1 MSSALS
7 AWVVVLGLSAGQV
20 VYEPNSGE
28 GMPVSGADAP
38 IYEEA
43 GSGVGGSG
51 DSLYPYDAPEPW
63 QHGYFQ
69 EIPAYGG
76 YAHFRPHNYKHVFSQ
91 SQVSAGWGF
100 SPQHAYSQQ
109 FWHRY
114 EAMSSMRLHLPA
126 YPTPADPRRPGQR
139 PAVSDIYQQSYLQPD
154 YQQYDYRDQ
163 TAIDPRYDQQQYD
176 QRIPRT
182 AAPVRN
188 SLPPRRGY
196 NVQPPVLMGPNG
208 RVN

>member
-7 AWVVVLGLSAGQV
+7 TWIMVLGFSTGQV
-20 VYEPNSGE
+20 IYEPGP
-28 GMPVSGADAP
+28 GTVAP

-43 GSGVGGSG
+43 GSGIGGSG
-51 DSLYPYDAPEPW
+51 DPLYPYDAPDPW

-139 PAVSDIYQQSYLQPD
+139 PAVSDIYRQSY
-154 YQQYDYRDQ
+154 
-163 TAIDPRYDQQQYD
+163 ID
-176 QRIPRT
+176 
-182 AAPVRN
+182 N
-188 SLPPRRGY
+188 
-196 NVQPPVLMGPNG
+196 
-208 RVN
+208 